1 MALPANIQQFK
12 SSGVYRLEFDKSQ
25 LINIPAETIRLV
37 IGYSNKGPFNTPVF
51 VPDVP
56 FFKEVFGDIDAGLEL
71 KGSYFHRSCLT
82 ALDRGPILAL
92 NLLSLPDSVTAEF
105 RALSA
110 QSNLGNHTEGSAP
123 VADFFNQDKFWFVDD
138 EAVIKAVDANDSTVN
153 AASSPN
159 GSTILNFANSGRK
172 NVSIF
177 AIKSSTPGF
186 DATAEEWYGSGKVPP
201 FLDKSSLISDFLLRV
216 VILEGDFSNYQA
228 LSVDP
233 IYGDYFTSKGL
244 KAIYTDSFGNQANGI
259 DKLLQLPEVSA
270 LAEYIGSVIPEFQD
284 KDGTNLFI
292 EDIINNETTKTGVVC
307 AMNKDWFYDNPS
319 VITDAM
325 VDGLQIDF
333 IGHGLE
339 ENENGIS
346 VLNFLSYFGTLNE
359 LQPYL
364 QKDYNHGVGA
374 TTVSSYVFAGLGA
387 GAGSNEFILDASAS
401 YLTSSGG
408 NAYDQVKVYGPYHPF
423 VVGGT
428 VSSKFL
434 TTTAG
439 QKEFETFSN
448 SIIAGE
454 SFVSAGVTGAS
465 SGAYAGTQYTLA
477 KVTDR
482 SLGTI
487 GTFKDL
493 LTVQISETDEA
504 GDVPGF
510 VTGTTAA
517 DGTIFTLGWK
527 AGNTGIGSVTGA
539 TANIEIIPSI
549 DYTVNPVGSG
559 AVHSRM
565 FAGPKSSLGKDVISG
580 VITTGDK
587 IQGATSGTVVL
598 NPIKAEVIS
607 SIDLD
612 TLADVKISVDPGSRL
627 IDSAILSHKV
637 ANGRVTAFT
646 DDTFLTEVGILPAD
660 NGFVDQFIAIP
671 QNGATGAT
679 YNESVYISTLEGN
692 INEVYPIGATNIV
705 GVNKVK
711 LGTAGTTAGESYIGE
726 IQVGQFM
733 VRGFESV
740 AGSGDYDSKYDPRT
754 GTTRLTRVKSATY
767 DSDVTSADYGWFI
780 VETFDAIYTYPDAF
794 TGVPTAIE
802 RYTSI
807 DDFVDY
813 YTVTALD
820 GYTIPATSKPNNS
833 NARMNQILDV
843 MYDTNIAETLQDRD
857 SITFRYIVDT
867 FNHGIE
873 PSSKARLSK
882 IAKGR
887 KNAFAILNS
896 PSVKEF
902 KKSTNPL
909 FKFTSSSTFD
919 ARYVGTGG
927 NLTLNPSNIYSL
939 PSIAD
944 GANYCGFYTPNLRI
958 IENGSTKFVP
968 PAANIS
974 NLYIDKYNLAL
985 PWSIVAG
992 PRRGVVA
999 GVGVAGVEY
1008 SFDRKDLDNIE
1019 PFGLNAIV
1027 NKQGFGLVINANQ
1040 TAQQNVKSALS
1051 QIHVRE
1057 LLIYIEDG
1065 IAEILKNYRW
1075 EFNTQQNR
1083 LEIKTLTDNFLSQI
1097 LNDGGLYDFQN
1108 VMDTSN
1114 NTNEVIDNNI
1124 GIIDTYVEPVRGM
1137 GILVNR
1143 VTILKT
1149 GSISAGNF

>member
-51 VPDVP
+51 VPDVQ
-56 FFKEVFGDIDAGLEL
+56 FFKDVFGDIDTGLEL
-71 KGSYFHRSCLT
+71 KGSFFHRSCLT

-92 NLLSLPDSVTAEF
+92 NLLKLPNSVTAEF

-138 EAVIKAVDANDSTVN
+138 DAVIAAIDANDSTVN

-172 NVSIF
+172 NISIF
-177 AIKSSTPGF
+177 TIKSSTPGF

-201 FLDKSSLISDFLLRV
+201 FLDKSSLVSDFLLRV
-216 VILEGDFSNYQA
+216 VVLEGDFSNYAA
-228 LSVDP
+228 LAVDP
-233 IYGDYFTSKGL
+233 IYGSYFTTKGL
-244 KAIYTDSFGNQANGI
+244 IATYTDSFGNSTNGI
-259 DKLLQLPEVSA
+259 DALLQLPEVTA
-270 LAEYIGSVIPEFQD
+270 LADYTGSIIPEFQD

-292 EDIINNETTKTGVVC
+292 EDIINNETSKTGLVC
-307 AMNKDWFYDNPS
+307 AINKDWFFDNPS
-319 VITDAM
+319 VITDAI
-325 VDGLQIDF
+325 VDGLQVDF

-346 VLNFLSYFGTLNE
+346 VIDFLSYYGALNE
-359 LQPYL
+359 LQAYRQL
-364 QKDYNHGVGA
+364 DYNHGASGASASTYLFTGANPGA
-374 TTVSSYVFAGLGA
+374 TSRMFD
-387 GAGSNEFILDASAS
+387 LDASAA
-401 YLTSSGG
+401 YNTASGG
-408 NAYDQVKVYGPYHPF
+408 GAYDQVKVFGPYHPW

-428 VSSKFL
+428 AQSL
-434 TTTAG
+434 WATNNAG
-439 QKEFETFSN
+439 QSSFESFAN

-465 SGAYAGTQYTLA
+465 ATAYTGPQYTLA
-477 KVTDR
+477 KVSDR
-482 SLGTI
+482 SLSTVGSY
-487 GTFKDL
+487 KDL
-493 LTVQISETDEA
+493 LTVQIVSTDEL
-504 GDVPGF
+504 GNVPGYNS
-510 VTGTTAA
+510 GTTSGAGLA
-517 DGTIFTLGWK
+517 FTLGWN
-527 AGNTGIGSVTGA
+527 AGNTSNSAVTGA
-539 TANIEIIPSI
+539 TATIEIVPSI
-549 DYTVNPVGSG
+549 NYTVNPVGTG
-559 AVHSRM
+559 ATHSRM
-565 FAGPKSSLGKDVISG
+565 FAGPKAQLGLDVISG

-587 IQGATSGTVVL
+587 IQGSTAGSSL
-598 NPIKAEVIS
+598 NPVKAEVINAY
-607 SIDLD
+607 DLD
-612 TLADVKISVDPGSRL
+612 TLADIKISVPSGSR
-627 IDSAILSHKV
+627 DTDAAILSHKV
-637 ANGRVTAFT
+637 ANGRVVAYT
-646 DDTFLTEVGILPAD
+646 DDTFVTEVGILPSD
-660 NGFVDQFIAIP
+660 NGFVTQFIAIP

-679 YNESVYISTLEGN
+679 YNESVYISSLEGN
-692 INEVYPIGATNIV
+692 INEVYPIGATNV
-705 GVNKVK
+705 MAVNKIK
-711 LGTAGTTAGESYIGE
+711 LGTAGTTAGVNYVGE

-733 VRGFESV
+733 VRGFETV
-740 AGSGDYDSKYDPRT
+740 AGSGDYDSKIDPRT

-767 DSDVTSADYGWFI
+767 DSDISSATYGWFI
-780 VETFDAIYTYPDAF
+780 VETYDAIYTYPDSV
-794 TGVPTAIE
+794 TGDPTAIE

-807 DDFVDY
+807 DDFVTH
-813 YTVTALD
+813 YTVTALN
-820 GYTIPATSKPNNS
+820 GYSIPASSKPDNTNT
-833 NARMNQILDV
+833 RMNQILDV

-902 KKSTNPL
+902 KNSTNPL
-909 FKFTSSSTFD
+909 FKFDSTSTFD
-919 ARYVGTGG
+919 ARYVATGG

-958 IENGSTKFVP
+958 RENGTTKSVP
-968 PAANIS
+968 PAAHIS

-999 GVGVAGVEY
+999 GTGVSGVEY

-1040 TAQQNVKSALS
+1040 TAQQTVKSALS

-1083 LEIKTLTDNFLSQI
+1083 LEIKTLADNFLSQI

-1124 GIIDTYVEPVRGM
+1124 GILDTYVEPVRGM

-1149 GSISAGNF
+1149 GSIQAGNF

>member
-110 QSNLGNHTEGSAP
+110 QSNLGNHAEGFAP

-233 IYGDYFTSKGL
+233 IYGDYFTPKGL

-270 LAEYIGSVIPEFQD
+270 LAEYIGCVIPEFQD

-364 QKDYNHGVGA
+364 QLDKNHGA
-374 TTVSSYVFAGLGA
+374 TAYAASPYVFDGLGA
-387 GAGSNEFILDASAS
+387 GATANEFILAASS
-401 YLTSSGG
+401 DYNTNSGG
-408 NAYDQVKVYGPYHPF
+408 NAYNQMQVFGPYHPF
-423 VVGGT
+423 VIGGT
-428 VSSKFL
+428 VSSHFL

-439 QKEFETFSN
+439 QEEFVDFAN

-465 SGAYAGTQYTLA
+465 SGTYAGATYTLA
-477 KVTDR
+477 RVTDR
-482 SLGTI
+482 SLSTVGTS
-487 GTFKDL
+487 KDL
-493 LTVQISETDEA
+493 LTIQITEKDEA

-510 VTGTTAA
+510 DTTAA
-517 DGTIFTLGWK
+517 AGAGTAFTLGWK
-527 AGNTGIGSVTGA
+527 AGTTGIGSVTGA

-549 DYTVNPVGSG
+549 NYTVNPAGSG
-559 AVHSRM
+559 ATHSRM
-565 FAGPKSSLGKDVISG
+565 FAGPASSLGRDVISG

-612 TLADVKISVDPGSRL
+612 ALAEVKISVDSPSRVT
-627 IDSAILSHKV
+627 DKAILSHKV
-637 ANGRVTAFT
+637 ANARVTSFT
-646 DDTFLTEVGILPAD
+646 DDTFLTEVGILPSD
-660 NGFVDQFIAIP
+660 EGFVDQFIAIP
-671 QNGATGAT
+671 QNGATGANYT
-679 YNESVYISTLEGN
+679 EAVYISTLEGN
-692 INEVYPIGATNIV
+692 INEVYPIDATNV
-705 GVNKVK
+705 LGVNKVQ
-711 LGTAGTTAGESYIGE
+711 LGTAGTTAGEAFIGE

-754 GTTRLTRVKSATY
+754 GTTRLTRVKSAVY
-767 DSDVTSADYGWFI
+767 DSTTGWFT
-780 VETFDAIYTYPDAF
+780 VETFDAIYTYPSAF
-794 TGVPTAIE
+794 TGLPTAVE

-909 FKFTSSSTFD
+909 FKFDSTSTFD
-919 ARYVGTGG
+919 ARYVGSGG

-939 PSIAD
+939 PGIAD

-992 PRRGVVA
+992 PRRGVVS

-1027 NKQGFGLVINANQ
+1027 NKRGFGLVINANQ

-1083 LEIKTLTDNFLSQI
+1083 LEIKTLCDNFLGQI

-1137 GILVNR
+1137 GILINR

>member
-110 QSNLGNHTEGSAP
+110 QSNLGNHAEGSAP

-233 IYGDYFTSKGL
+233 IYGDYFTPKGL

-364 QKDYNHGVGA
+364 QLDYNHGA
-374 TTVSSYVFAGLGA
+374 AETTISSYVFAGLGA
-387 GAGSNEFILDASAS
+387 GATANQFILDASAG
-401 YLTSSGG
+401 YTAASGG
-408 NAYDQVKVYGPYHPF
+408 GAYDQMKIYGPYHPF

-439 QKEFETFSN
+439 QEEFETFAN

-465 SGAYAGTQYTLA
+465 SATYAGTQYTLA

-493 LTVQISETDEA
+493 LTIQISETDEA
-504 GDVPGF
+504 GDVPGYDTT
-510 VTGTTAA
+510 VGPGAGTA
-517 DGTIFTLGWK
+517 FTLGWK
-527 AGNTGIGSVTGA
+527 AGNTGTGSATGA
-539 TANIEIIPSI
+539 TSNIEVIPSI
-549 DYTVNPVGSG
+549 NYTKNPVGSG

-565 FAGPKSSLGKDVISG
+565 FAGPKSPLGKDVISG

-612 TLADVKISVDPGSRL
+612 TLADVKISVDAGSRL

-646 DDTFLTEVGILPAD
+646 DDTFFTEVGILPTD

-679 YNESVYISTLEGN
+679 YDQSVYISTLEGN
-692 INEVYPIGATNIV
+692 INEVYPIDATNV
-705 GVNKVK
+705 LGVNKVQ
-711 LGTAGTTAGESYIGE
+711 LGTAGTTAGEAFIGE

-754 GTTRLTRVKSATY
+754 GTTRLTRVKSAVY
-767 DSDVTSADYGWFI
+767 DSTTGWFT
-780 VETFDAIYTYPDAF
+780 VETFDAIYTYPNSI
-794 TGVPTAIE
+794 TGETATAVE

-909 FKFTSSSTFD
+909 FKFNSTGTFD

-939 PSIAD
+939 PGIAD

-992 PRRGVVA
+992 PRRGVVS

-1027 NKQGFGLVINANQ
+1027 NKRGFGLVINANQ

-1083 LEIKTLTDNFLSQI
+1083 LEIKTLCDNFLSQI

-1137 GILVNR
+1137 GILINR

>member
-37 IGYSNKGPFNTPVF
+37 IGYSNKGPFNTPIF
-51 VPDVP
+51 VPDVQ
-56 FFKEVFGDIDAGLEL
+56 FFKDVFGDIDTGLEL

-92 NLLSLPDSVTAEF
+92 NLLDLPDSVTAEF

-110 QSNLGNHTEGSAP
+110 QSNLGNHAEGTSA
-123 VADFFNQDKFWFVDD
+123 VKEFFNRDKFWFIDD
-138 EAVIKAVDANDSTVN
+138 EAVINAVDANDSTVN
-153 AASSPN
+153 ATSSPN
-159 GSTILNFANSGRK
+159 GSTIFNLANSGRK
-172 NVSIF
+172 NISVF
-177 AIKSSTPGF
+177 VTKSSTPGF
-186 DATAEEWYGSGKVPP
+186 DITAEEWYGSGKVPP
-201 FLDKSSLISDFLLRV
+201 FLDKSSLISDFLVRV
-216 VILEGDFSNYQA
+216 VVLEGDFSNYAA

-233 IYGDYFTSKGL
+233 IYGDYFTTKGL
-244 KAIYTDSFGNQANGI
+244 KATITDSFGNSANGI
-259 DKLLQLPEVSA
+259 DKLLQLPEVTA
-270 LAEYIGSVIPEFQD
+270 LAEYTGSLIPEFQD

-292 EDIINNETTKTGVVC
+292 EDIVNNETSYTGLVL

-319 VITDAM
+319 VITDAI
-325 VDGLQIDF
+325 VDGLQLDL

-346 VLNFLSYFGTLNE
+346 VIDFLSYFGTLNE
-359 LQPYL
+359 LQAYRKL
-364 QKDYNHGVGA
+364 DYNHGASGASASTYLFTGADPGA
-374 TTVSSYVFAGLGA
+374 TSRMFD
-387 GAGSNEFILDASAS
+387 LDASAA
-401 YLTSSGG
+401 YNTASGG
-408 NAYDQVKVYGPYHPF
+408 GAYDQIKVFGPYHPW

-428 VSSKFL
+428 AQSLFA

-439 QKEFETFSN
+439 QDSFEDFAN

-454 SFVSAGVTGAS
+454 SFVSAGLTGAS
-465 SGAYAGTQYTLA
+465 ATAYAGPQYTLA
-477 KVTDR
+477 RVSDR
-482 SLGTI
+482 SLSTVGSY
-487 GTFKDL
+487 KDL
-493 LTVQISETDEA
+493 LTVQITSTDEA
-504 GDVPGF
+504 GNVPGYNS
-510 VTGTTAA
+510 GTTSGAGLA
-517 DGTIFTLGWK
+517 FTLGWN
-527 AGNTGIGSVTGA
+527 AGNTSNSASTGA
-539 TANIEIIPSI
+539 TATIEIVPNIN
-549 DYTVNPVGSG
+549 YTINPVGSSPI
-559 AVHSRM
+559 HSSM
-565 FAGPKSSLGKDVISG
+565 FAGPKAQLGLDVISG

-587 IQGATSGTVVL
+587 IQGSGPTASL
-598 NPIKAEVIS
+598 NPIKAEVINS
-607 SIDLD
+607 YDLE
-612 TLADVKISVDPGSRL
+612 TLADVKISVPSGSR
-627 IDSAILSHKV
+627 DTDAAILSHKV
-637 ANGRVTAFT
+637 ANGKVTAFT
-646 DDTFLTEVGILPAD
+646 DDTFVTEVGILPGD
-660 NGFVDQFIAIP
+660 SGFATQFIAIP

-692 INEVYPIGATNIV
+692 INEVYPIGATNII
-705 GVNKVK
+705 GVNKIK
-711 LGTAGTTAGESYIGE
+711 LGSVGTTAGQNYIGE

-740 AGSGDYDSKYDPRT
+740 TGSGDYDTKIDPRT

-767 DSDVTSADYGWFI
+767 DSDVTSPTYGWFI
-780 VETFDAIYTYPDAF
+780 VETYDAIFTYPDLS
-794 TGVPTAIE
+794 GVPTAVE

-807 DDFVDY
+807 DDFVTH

-820 GYTIPATSKPNNS
+820 GYTVPTTSKPNNTNS
-833 NARMNQILDV
+833 RMNQILDV
-843 MYDTNIAETLQDRD
+843 MYNTNIAETLQDRD

-873 PSSKARLSK
+873 ASSKARLSK

-902 KKSTNPL
+902 KNSTNPL
-909 FKFTSSSTFD
+909 FKFDSQSTFD
-919 ARYVGTGG
+919 ARYVATGG
-927 NLTLNPSNIYSL
+927 NLALNPSNIYSL

-958 IENGSTKFVP
+958 SENGTTKFVP
-968 PAANIS
+968 PAAHIS

-999 GVGVAGVEY
+999 GTGVSGVEY

-1040 TAQQNVKSALS
+1040 TAQQTVKSALS

-1083 LEIKTLTDNFLSQI
+1083 LEIKTLADNFLSQI

-1108 VMDTSN
+1108 VMDSSN

-1124 GIIDTYVEPVRGM
+1124 GILDTYVEPVRGM

-1149 GSISAGNF
+1149 GSIQAGNF